1 MTTTG
6 FDSDN
11 LTSKTEDKVNAS
23 AWASISNDKVIN
35 ASVQLYSEPVSVTSF
50 PDIDSYANSSLPSS
64 STSVFN
70 ITGQDINIT
79 SSNWI
84 LSSSR
89 TDISGADVTHSSL
102 ELMMPSGIS
111 VSIRDGTHENVNTS
125 LISPAL
131 LIYNITEEDINT
143 NFVNN
148 TVISGGT
155 TLSNISDQ
163 DSYNMSNKSRSISRN
178 ASAASPIS
186 SRKIDY
192 MKNNHVPSLSTI
204 NSTSIS
210 DATEFNITSTDSSV
224 LPSGKTKSGV
234 MPGSVEVVHDV
245 NIAKDIVIAIRNA
258 STLDTTAQDVNT
270 MSADSSLTSLPETL
284 IITTGARDTND
295 SSSELSTRAN
305 KNSITFISQVGVSE
319 TSFPFGGV
327 SFHDGS
333 FSGIDSVNGLITSK
347 ENGNNLLK
355 KKPPLSPSIG
365 IRSIRRVYLLHMLS
379 T

>member
-1 MTTTG
+1 M
-6 FDSDN
+6 
-11 LTSKTEDKVNAS
+11 
-23 AWASISNDKVIN
+23 
-35 ASVQLYSEPVSVTSF
+35 
-50 PDIDSYANSSLPSS
+50 
-64 STSVFN
+64 N
-70 ITGQDINIT
+70 IM

-186 SRKIDY
+186 SREIDY

-245 NIAKDIVIAIRNA
+245 NIAKDFVIAIRNA
-258 STLDTTAQDVNT
+258 STPDTTAQDVNT

-319 TSFPFGGV
+319 TSFHFGGV

-355 KKPPLSPSIG
+355 KPPLSPSID